1 MSHEVPPR
9 VDGVSPRWV
18 RAWRVATSPLNAKL
32 WKEVIS
38 MRSLFLWP
46 VLAFAPCMLRRCPPP
61 AANHAVVGREAKRW
75 WVVTYLGSPVV
86 GFESIQDAAE
96 FAEELRLETG
106 TPAVGIHELSAF
118 EDWELDADHLLL
130 IPFEGCPCL
139 RVDGGEILPVCRVL
153 REEEEQRRARRQP
166 QSCQEA

>member
-1 MSHEVPPR
+1 
-9 VDGVSPRWV
+9 
-18 RAWRVATSPLNAKL
+18 
-32 WKEVIS
+32 

-46 VLAFAPCMLRRCPPP
+46 VLAFAPCMLRRCPPAP
-61 AANHAVVGREAKRW
+61 VKPVVDHEAKRW